1 MNINLFMNR
10 PKQERPLWQST
21 DH

>member
-10 PKQERPLWQST
+10 TKQERPLWQST